1 MKIPPSLTVFM
12 LVCLLIVTAVLSVF
26 ALMGLGYNLV
36 TDLSAQRDEVHRELI
51 EKRATVERLQ
61 TMLAEI
67 RSESLKLFYDQ
78 DQENHHDDAV
88 HHYTRVLLPF
98 IARFDVKDNTDLE
111 RCQRAL
117 EDLNR
122 FTDRADKWAGEY
134 REVRRQYI
142 EGGGV
147 MRIRRLLRQL
157 HSIAD
162 MVQGRQRL
170 AEAVLVR
177 RWREESSSSAEQVAN
192 RIIEER
198 QKRWFPFLREIRS
211 EVDSLGQ
218 QVEQLASATRADQMV
233 DIRDNMLKPGL
244 ERLKRNLVIL
254 IEDHVL
260 DDAEALD
267 RLEQLKVELFGEQYH
282 IDPAYQTVVVTGGLY
297 KLHKDQIE
305 LLNQRMEL
313 DTSLQESYIGLESL
327 NAALAQLTKSRLD
340 ALGKQTEQWLHET
353 LEKIKHGAVVVLAI
367 FVIIGAIISGLVRRQ
382 VRQMFLLQ
390 RDKELILNAAG
401 DGIVGVDRSGR
412 ASFVNPAAAQM
423 LGYDAQ
429 ELLHRH
435 VLETIPVV
443 LANGEEVMGQDHPIS
458 QTRQL
463 EPGLCVRSDLD
474 AFRRRDGT
482 IFSVEYV
489 TTPLIG
495 SGGQHEGAVLI
506 FKDLTQQQQAE
517 KRLEE
522 KKQLLDH
529 MSNHDSLTGLPNRR
543 LFQDRLYH
551 AVERARRR
559 AGEMSVLFIDLDRF
573 KKINDSLGHE
583 LGDKLLMSVAH
594 RLQSHLRRSDTLAR
608 LGGDEFVVILEESSH
623 SHFAAVLA
631 RNLLNELSDVFDV
644 DSHRL
649 FVTASIGI
657 SRYPHDAEDV
667 TGLMSSADAAMY
679 HAKSRG
685 RNNFQFY
692 APEMNS
698 RAQDFLEMET
708 QLRDALALEQFEVH
722 YQPQYDMR
730 DHSLVGAEAL
740 LRWNHPERGMVPP
753 GDFISLAE
761 ETGAIIPIGQWVL
774 MQVCRQNRLWMDEG
788 LMPVRVAVNISIAQ
802 FRSNL
807 SQILQQ
813 VLEQSGMP
821 AELLELEI
829 TESMLME
836 DEGNTIV
843 LLNELKEKGLHISI
857 DDFGTGYSSLSYL
870 RKLPVDKLKIDRSF
884 ITDVVHDKSDAAI
897 TGSIIALGQNMD
909 LRILAEG
916 VENEDQKD
924 FLLQHRC
931 YIAQG
936 FLYAKPMIAEDFA
949 QILRERASKPMETT

>member
-1 MKIPPSLTVFM
+1 MKQSPSITVFM
-12 LVCLLIVTAVLSVF
+12 LVWLLIVTAVLSVF

-36 TDLSAQRDEVHRELI
+36 TDLNAQRDKVHQELI
-51 EKRATVERLQ
+51 NKRATVERLQ

-78 DQENHHDDAV
+78 EQENHHDETV
-88 HHYTRVLLPF
+88 HQYTRVLLPF
-98 IARFDVKDNTDLE
+98 IARFDVEDNTNLE

-122 FTDRADKWAGEY
+122 FTDRAEEWASRY
-134 REVRRQYI
+134 HDVRRRYL
-142 EGGGV
+142 EGGGL

-170 AEAVLVR
+170 EEAVLVQH
-177 RWREESSSSAEQVAN
+177 WRENSSTSAEAVA
-192 RIIEER
+192 RHIIEER
-198 QKRWFPFLREIRS
+198 QKRWYPLLREIRS

-218 QVEQLASATRADQMV
+218 QVEQLASATRTDQLV

-260 DDAEALD
+260 DDSAALD
-267 RLEQLKVELFGEQYH
+267 RLEQLKVELFGKQYQ

-297 KLHKDQIE
+297 ELHRDHIV
-305 LLNQRMEL
+305 LLRQRMVL
-313 DTSLQESYIGLESL
+313 DKSLQESYVGLESL
-327 NAALAQLTKSRLD
+327 NVALAQLTQSRLD
-340 ALGKQTEQWLHET
+340 DLGSQAERWLHET
-353 LEKIKHGAVVVLAI
+353 LDSIKQGAYVVLGLFVVIGAV
-367 FVIIGAIISGLVRRQ
+367 ISWLVRRQ

-401 DGIVGVDRSGR
+401 DGIVGVDRTGR
-412 ASFVNPAAAQM
+412 ASFVNPAAARM
-423 LGYDAQ
+423 LGYDA
-429 ELLHRH
+429 EDFLRRY
-435 VLETIPVV
+435 VVETIPVV
-443 LANGEEVMGQDHPIS
+443 LANGEHVMEQDHPIS

-463 EPGLCVRSDLD
+463 EQGLCVRSDLD

-482 IFSVEYV
+482 IISVEYV
-489 TTPLIG
+489 ATPLIG
-495 SGGQHEGAVLI
+495 SAGQHEGAVLI
-506 FKDLTQQQQAE
+506 FKDLTRQQQAE
-517 KRLEE
+517 ERLEE

-551 AVERARRR
+551 AIERARRSSS
-559 AGEMSVLFIDLDRF
+559 EMSVLFIDLDRF

-583 LGDKLLMSVAH
+583 LGDKLLISVA
-594 RLQSHLRRSDTLAR
+594 RRMQSHLRRSDTLAR

-623 SHFAAVLA
+623 SHFAAVIA
-631 RNLLNELSDVFDV
+631 RNLLNELSEAFDV
-644 DSHRL
+644 ESHRL

-657 SRYPHDAEDV
+657 SRYPYDAEDV
-667 TGLMSSADAAMY
+667 VGLMSSADAAMY

-692 APEMNS
+692 APEMNG

-708 QLRDALALEQFEVH
+708 QLRDALALEQFEVY

-730 DHSLVGAEAL
+730 DQTLVGAEAL
-740 LRWNHPERGMVPP
+740 LRWNHPERGMVSP
-753 GDFISLAE
+753 GDFIALAE
-761 ETGAIIPIGQWVL
+761 ETGAIVPIGEWVL
-774 MQVCRQNRLWMDEG
+774 MQVCRQNRQWMDEG
-788 LMPVRVAVNISIAQ
+788 LTPVRVAVNISIAQ

-807 SQILQQ
+807 SQTLEQ

-836 DEGNTIV
+836 DEEETIT

-884 ITDVVHDKSDAAI
+884 IAHVVHNQSDAAI

-916 VENEDQKD
+916 VEHEEQRD

-936 FLYAKPMIAEDFA
+936 FLYARPMTAEDFVR
-949 QILRERASKPMETT
+949 LL